1 MIKLF
6 VENLAWTFNDSKFG
20 EMCWKL
26 YESLRRRELRNA
38 YRRAKRR

>member
-6 VENLAWTFNDSKFG
+6 VENLAWTFNGNKFG
-20 EMCWKL
+20 EVCWKM
-26 YESLRRRELRNA
+26 YEELRERELRNA